1 MIEKQESSRVVSL
14 MLTWQCNLNCT
25 YCFEEFKCA
34 NKEMPLELAKKI
46 LQKEFELFAEKQT
59 EGKLKIEFFGG
70 EPLLKFDVIK
80 EVTEWL
86 VDKDFPIEYELS
98 VTTNGTLLTS
108 EVRDWFK
115 NYKDYIKIVLSVDGA
130 NDIQYKNRGKKAMSP
145 PIDFVR
151 NLWPDIHFK
160 STVSRMALPTLSDD
174 LIALL
179 EQGHFVA
186 PSLAIGEDWHDGDEI
201 IYKRELEKLAD
212 WHLLHLDV
220 EPMRIF
226 LQHFIALLEPHC
238 LNVPQKNCGTGTSM
252 VTYDVDGTAYPCH
265 LFVPITHGKEESIK
279 ELNEIDFQK
288 DSSFLDAACLEC
300 GMLRI
305 CKTCYGF
312 NYKERGDVR
321 KRDRRACRMQLVEAQ
336 VISSFQI
343 NYLMLMK
350 KRRELT
356 PFELYAL
363 KGALRCYELYKDFK
377 LE

>member
-14 MLTWQCNLNCT
+14 MLTWQCNLNCI

-46 LQKEFELFAEKQT
+46 LQNEFEMFAEKQSD
-59 EGKLKIEFFGG
+59 GKLKIEFFGG
-70 EPLLKFDVIK
+70 EPLLKFDVIRG
-80 EVTEWL
+80 VTEWIAE
-86 VDKDFPIEYELS
+86 KKFPVEYELS

-130 NDIQYKNRGKKAMSP
+130 NDIQYINRGKKAMLP

-151 NLWPDIHFK
+151 NLWPDVHFK
-160 STVSRMALPTLSDD
+160 STISRMALPTLSED

-179 EQGHFVA
+179 EQGHSVA
-186 PSLAIGEDWHDGDEI
+186 PSLAIGEAWQDGDEI
-201 IYKRELEKLAD
+201 VYKRELEKLAD

-226 LQHFIALLEPHC
+226 LQHFIVLLEPHC

-265 LFVPITHGKEESIK
+265 LFVPITHGKEEAIK
-279 ELNEIDFQK
+279 ELNKVDFQN
-288 DSSFLDAACLEC
+288 DLSFIDTACMEC

-312 NYKERGDVR
+312 NYKERGDIR
-321 KRDRRACRMQLVEAQ
+321 KRDRRACKMQLAEAQ

-363 KGALRCYELYKDFK
+363 KGALRCYELYKDFN